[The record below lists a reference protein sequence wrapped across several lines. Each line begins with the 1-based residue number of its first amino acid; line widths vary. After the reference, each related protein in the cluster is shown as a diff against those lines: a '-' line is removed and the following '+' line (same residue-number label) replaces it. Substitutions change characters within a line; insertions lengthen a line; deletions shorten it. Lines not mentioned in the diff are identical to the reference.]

1 MEQYDLLTVTEVAQ
15 TLRIHRVTV
24 YRMIRDGHLTA
35 VKPGKAWRIHA
46 TSLRAWMTAQT
57 DGIAA

>member
-46 TSLRAWMTAQT
+46 TSLHAWMTAQT
-57 DGIAA
+57 AAA